1 MKNQQYSARS
11 LRLKLAVSTILLGG
25 LAACANQTVLRPV
38 QLDNYDPNDLF
49 YLAGKGPVKTQ
60 VVGNPFDEAKPQVD
74 NVTTTA
80 MTGATF
86 RPKLAFNTEVPAEQ
100 NSPYHVVM
108 LLDAP
113 ANARPEKLCANPE
126 DASRP
131 GSSQPSTDN
140 LRVVAVYCVNDRR
153 LSSIA
158 GTTPRPATSSDP
170 RFRKLIQETTL
181 NLFPLDNPDRR
192 DNERLRRIR

>member
-1 MKNQQYSARS
+1 MNTQTRSAGS
-11 LRLKLAVSTILLGG
+11 FKSRLALSALLLTG

-38 QLDNYDPNDLF
+38 HLENYDPQDLF
-49 YLAGKGPVKTQ
+49 YLAGKGPVKTE
-60 VVGNPFDEAKPQVD
+60 VIGNPFDETKPHVD
-74 NVTTTA
+74 SVTTTA
-80 MTGATF
+80 MTGSTF
-86 RPKLAFNTEVPAEQ
+86 RPKLTFATEVPPEQ

-113 ANARPEKLCANPE
+113 TNARPEKLCANPE
-126 DASRP
+126 DAQRP
-131 GSSQPSTDN
+131 ASSQPSADQ

-158 GTTPRPATSSDP
+158 GTTPRPASSDDP
-170 RFRKLIQETTL
+170 RFQKLIQETTL

-192 DNERLRRIR
+192 DRNRLRRIR

>member
-1 MKNQQYSARS
+1 MKNQQSSTRS
-11 LRLKLAVSTILLGG
+11 LRLKLAVSAVLLGG
-25 LAACANQTVLRPV
+25 LAACTNQTVLRPV

-60 VVGNPFDEAKPQVD
+60 VIGNPFDEAKPQVD
-74 NVTTTA
+74 SVTTSA

-86 RPKLAFNTEVPAEQ
+86 RPKLTFNTEVPPEQ

-131 GSSQPSTDN
+131 ASSQPSTDD

-158 GTTPRPATSSDP
+158 GTTARPASSSDP
-170 RFRKLIQETTL
+170 RFRKLIQEATL

-192 DNERLRRIR
+192 DGDRLRRIR